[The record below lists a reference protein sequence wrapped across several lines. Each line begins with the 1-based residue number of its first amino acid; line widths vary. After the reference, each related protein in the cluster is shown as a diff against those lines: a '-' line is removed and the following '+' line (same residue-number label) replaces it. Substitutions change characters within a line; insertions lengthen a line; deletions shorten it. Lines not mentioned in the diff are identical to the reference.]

1 MEAYF
6 ARLLQL
12 STSKKLPSRLRFL
25 CRDIIDLRKNKWVP
39 RREKLQAKKLDQVR
53 AEAASAMGIAGK
65 PQDENLFPEGP
76 NGPGEDGWSVAGKKN
91 KPKVEEGYSALT
103 GSYVPSTNT
112 RLPTDRPRREAK
124 PAKVEEAAAEEAPA
138 APAEPVAV
146 AAPAAPVEK
155 KKAAAKLTAE
165 EVPEQCAK
173 LFEEYKSASD
183 LKEALLC
190 VQDIAK
196 RAPDS
201 AAAVEL
207 FCVLAV
213 QDVVN
218 DSTERAAEQM
228 TKLLAYAAEHGAVS
242 AAPLQAAV
250 GKQLSQLDDLA
261 IDVPMAPKLLGMVL
275 GGLISAKALEA
286 AYLRT
291 GCELMEDM
299 LYRRDLAVAA
309 LAHIKEL
316 GSPPLLKLSV
326 DVPLKDFLTSACA
339 CARACATA
347 LNAAHAS
354 PPRTPPSQ
362 ARTTMPRP

>member
-1 MEAYF
+1 M
-6 ARLLQL
+6 
-12 STSKKLPSRLRFL
+12 
-25 CRDIIDLRKNKWVP
+25 
-39 RREKLQAKKLDQVR
+39 
-53 AEAASAMGIAGK
+53 
-65 PQDENLFPEGP
+65 
-76 NGPGEDGWSVAGKKN
+76 
-91 KPKVEEGYSALT
+91 
-103 GSYVPSTNT
+103 
-112 RLPTDRPRREAK
+112 
-124 PAKVEEAAAEEAPA
+124 AAAAP
-138 APAEPVAV
+138 
-146 AAPAAPVEK
+146 APVEK
-155 KKAAAKLTAE
+155 KKVAAKLTAE

-291 GCELMEDM
+291 GCELVEDM

-339 CARACATA
+339 CARARARACIEHCSCI
-347 LNAAHAS
+347 AAPHAS
-354 PPRTPPSQ
+354 SQ
-362 ARTTMPRP
+362 ARTTMSRP